1 MKIAMVRAS
10 YLALLLL
17 LLTAAFA
24 VLTFEWSRQSGQITW
39 GQLAFSLAAAAGLSG
54 VGFIGAA
61 VGFGL
66 LPPSRT
72 LTRRSLFGLGTFFA
86 IPAFLG
92 FVPAFDVVGM
102 TGAVASLAL
111 FALGVAYIGGRLVSR
126 NAV

>member
-1 MKIAMVRAS
+1 MPVMEIGCRDVAS
-10 YLALLLL
+10 R
-17 LLTAAFA
+17 T
-24 VLTFEWSRQSGQITW
+24 
-39 GQLAFSLAAAAGLSG
+39 
-54 VGFIGAA
+54 
-61 VGFGL
+61 GL